1 MMLKKFWILLGI
13 VNCQTVRRIARKTN
27 TVADDDMIFVGN
39 ANLRSFSG
47 HYIHDIFDESM
58 FYEFLQSN
66 QALTKQNLESYINI
80 TIGNFG
86 SLSDRQF
93 DMIASK
99 WIFQMLPGGLGN

>member
-1 MMLKKFWILLGI
+1 MF
-13 VNCQTVRRIARKTN
+13 NCQPPRRIARQT
-27 TVADDDMIFVGN
+27 TMVADDDMIFIGN
-39 ANLRSFSG
+39 GNFGSFSS

-66 QALTKQNLESYINI
+66 QALTKRNLESYINR

-93 DMIASK
+93 DTIASK
-99 WIFQMLPGGLGN
+99 WIFQMLSGGLGN